1 MWPESNLS
9 YTKEYEYVLD
19 FSTVLQTASYD
30 SLMGYKI
37 NCVLQLAFFFFF
49 FLKMEQN
56 LLEHMALG
64 RVNR

>member
-49 FLKMEQN
+49 LKMEQN